1 MRIDWYTKAVLTAIA
16 VLLGAIALRPYV
28 SPEAVAH
35 AQVIATVTGTSFA
48 GLQFTGPN
56 TDSFFDPKT
65 GELWQYYDD
74 GTLARKLQLT
84 KIGEPMT
91 VAKK

>member
-1 MRIDWYTKAVLTAIA
+1 MRIDLYTKAVLTLIA
-16 VLLGAIALRPYV
+16 LSLAALALRPYV
-28 SPEAVAH
+28 NPDAVAH
-35 AQVIATVTGTSFA
+35 AQAPAQATSFA

-74 GTLARKLQLT
+74 GTLARKLTLT
-84 KIGEPMT
+84 KLGEPMT
-91 VAKK
+91 AGKK